1 MGILK
6 QIKKKQKL
14 LSFMIVI
21 LFSSC
26 QAKVDCDEDGGAYN
40 ITFIF
45 NKKNNY
51 VPKKGSLYFFE
62 KNTKSTKYFESL
74 DLLEARIVENR
85 LDIYFK
91 GPPDVFKAKY
101 NYCVVLDDS
110 LAYDISNMQMKIDTA
125 GRTMG
130 GWAIGCKL
138 MSFEVNNNIYIADE
152 GGLCF
157 PFDSARKIKNH

>member
-1 MGILK
+1 MDISK
-6 QIKKKQKL
+6 QIKKKPRL
-14 LSFMIVI
+14 LFFMIAI
-21 LFSSC
+21 LFFSC
-26 QAKVDCDEDGGAYN
+26 QEKVDCDEDGGTYN

-45 NKKNNY
+45 NKESNY

-85 LDIYFK
+85 LDVYFK
-91 GPPDVFKAKY
+91 DPPDVFKAKY

-138 MSFEVNNNIYIADE
+138 MSF
-152 GGLCF
+152 
-157 PFDSARKIKNH
+157 